1 MTTITNSKPAYI
13 LMEIIISIIIL
24 SIVGIALL
32 KINSN
37 QKRLYLIAEKKLN
50 FSRYESLVLN
60 QHSINLHNKD
70 INLYDLIKNKYDLK
84 NNFEIQELKKLK
96 IHYSQK
102 YKSIINIKKD
112 DKNINILIDE
122 IRLSNKDGI
131 SKFLTVK
138 Q

>member
-1 MTTITNSKPAYI
+1 MTTTMSNKPAYI
-13 LMEIIISIIIL
+13 LMEIIVSIIIL

-37 QKRLYLIAEKKLN
+37 QKKLYSIATKKLN
-50 FSRYESLVLN
+50 FSRYASLVLN
-60 QHSINLHNKD
+60 QHSIDLHNKN
-70 INLYDLIKNKYDLK
+70 INLYDLVKSKYNLK
-84 NNFEIQELKKLK
+84 NDFEIQELKKLK

-102 YKSIINIKKD
+102 YKSIINMKQD
-112 DKNINILIDE
+112 NKNINILIDE
-122 IRLSNKDGI
+122 IILSNKDGV

>member
-1 MTTITNSKPAYI
+1 
-13 LMEIIISIIIL
+13 
-24 SIVGIALL
+24 VGIALL

-37 QKRLYLIAEKKLN
+37 QKKLHMIAEKKIN
-50 FSRYESLVLN
+50 FSRYVSLVLN

-70 INLYDLIKNKYDLK
+70 INLYDFIKNRYNLK
-84 NNFEIQELKKLK
+84 NDFEIQVLKELK

-102 YKSIINIKKD
+102 YKSIINMKKD

-122 IRLSNKDGI
+122 IIISNKDGV

>member
-1 MTTITNSKPAYI
+1 MNTTTNNRPAYI
-13 LMEIIISIIIL
+13 LMEIIVSIIIL

-37 QKRLYLIAEKKLN
+37 QKKLYMIGKKKLN
-50 FSRYESLVLN
+50 FSRYASLVLG

-70 INLYDLIKNKYDLK
+70 INLYDLTKNRYNLK
-84 NNFEIQELKKLK
+84 NDFEIQTLKKLN

-102 YKSIINIKKD
+102 YKSVINIKKD

-122 IRLSNKDGI
+122 IILSNKDGV

-138 Q
+138 R

>member
-1 MTTITNSKPAYI
+1 MTTTKNNKSAYI
-13 LMEIIISIIIL
+13 LMEIIVSIIIL
-24 SIVGIALL
+24 SIAGIALL

-37 QKRLYLIAEKKLN
+37 QKKLYSIATKKLN
-50 FSRYESLVLN
+50 FSRYVSLVVN

-70 INLYDLIKNKYDLK
+70 LNLYDLIKDKYNLK
-84 NNFEIQELKKLK
+84 NNFEIQELKKIK

-102 YKSIINIKKD
+102 YKSIINMKQNN
-112 DKNINILIDE
+112 KNINILIDE
-122 IRLSNKDGI
+122 IILSNKNGV

>member
-1 MTTITNSKPAYI
+1 MTTTTNNKSAYI
-13 LMEIIISIIIL
+13 LMEIIVSIIIL

-37 QKRLYLIAEKKLN
+37 QKRLYMIAEKKLN
-50 FSRYESLVLN
+50 FSRYASLVLD

-70 INLYDLIKNKYDLK
+70 INLYDLIKNRYNLK
-84 NNFEIQELKKLK
+84 NDFEIQALKRLK

-102 YKSIINIKKD
+102 YKSIINMKKD

-122 IRLSNKDGI
+122 IILSNKDGV

>member
-1 MTTITNSKPAYI
+1 
-13 LMEIIISIIIL
+13 MEIIVSIIIL
-24 SIVGIALL
+24 SIVGLALL

-37 QKRLYLIAEKKLN
+37 QKKLYLIAEKKLN
-50 FSRYESLVLN
+50 FSRYVSLVLD

-70 INLYDLIKNKYDLK
+70 INLYDLVKDKYNLK
-84 NNFEIQELKKLK
+84 NDYEIQGLKKLK

-102 YKSIINIKKD
+102 YKSIINMKQD
-112 DKNINILIDE
+112 DKSINILIDE
-122 IRLSNKDGI
+122 IILSNKDGV

>member
-1 MTTITNSKPAYI
+1 MTTTTNNKSAYI
-13 LMEIIISIIIL
+13 LMEIIVSIIIL

-37 QKRLYLIAEKKLN
+37 QKKLHMIAEKKIN
-50 FSRYESLVLN
+50 FSRYVSLVLN

-70 INLYDLIKNKYDLK
+70 INLYDFIKNRYNLK
-84 NNFEIQELKKLK
+84 NDFEIQVLKELK

-102 YKSIINIKKD
+102 YKSIINMKKD

-122 IRLSNKDGI
+122 IIISNKDGV